1 MSAGRGAGDAA
12 VRPRRVTVRSRH
24 ADRDDLGHRVDHVRD
39 HAGAGAGTQAHALTP
54 LGRAPY
60 AVAGLALSGVKLTLD
75 RYLSE
80 FAFHRPW
87 TPAIYLAPLG
97 RGARLGALNADERD
111 YLLALVA
118 LALPFVALGT
128 WLTLRRLRSAGW
140 SPWLVL
146 LFFVP
151 LVNLGFF
158 AALCIAPP
166 RSPRSVDAS
175 PPPAWW
181 RRWLPASDLGAAL
194 VSTLL
199 TAVLGTAFVAFAT
212 RVLADY
218 GWSVFVALPFAQGLL
233 AVWLIGARSGRVP
246 TVRTTLGVALLS
258 LALTGGLLAA
268 FLVEGLICLAL
279 AAPLA
284 IPLVL
289 AGALAGRAILTLPPT
304 RAGALLVA
312 ALALPVGALGAV
324 PSPALDAPRY
334 AVVTRIVVDAPP
346 ARVWPHVIAFAP
358 LPPPT
363 EPLFLAGIAYPQRA
377 HIAGAG
383 QGAIRYCEFSTGA
396 FVEPITVWDAPRR
409 LAFGVTRN
417 PPPMREFSLYGA
429 ALDTP
434 HLTNYLVA
442 DAGEF
447 RLNALPNGRTELIG
461 TTWYRHH
468 LYPAAYWRL
477 WSDAIIH
484 RIHLRVLE
492 HIARL
497 STTPA

>member
-1 MSAGRGAGDAA
+1 
-12 VRPRRVTVRSRH
+12 
-24 ADRDDLGHRVDHVRD
+24 L
-39 HAGAGAGTQAHALTP
+39 
-54 LGRAPY
+54 
-60 AVAGLALSGVKLTLD
+60 KLTLD

-87 TPAIYLAPLG
+87 SPAIYVAPLG
-97 RGARLGALNADERD
+97 RGARLAALNPAERD

-118 LALPFVALGT
+118 LALPFVACGT

-151 LVNLGFF
+151 LVNLAFF
-158 AALCIAPP
+158 AALCVAPP
-166 RSPRSVDAS
+166 RAQSSPDAAT
-175 PPPAWW
+175 PPIVPW
-181 RRWLPASDLGAAL
+181 RRWLPASGLGAAL
-194 VSTLL
+194 VSTFATALL
-199 TAVLGTAFVAFAT
+199 ATAFVALAT

-218 GWSVFVALPFAQGLL
+218 GWSVFVALPFTQGLL
-233 AVWLIGARSGRVP
+233 AVWLIGVRTGRVP
-246 TVRTTLGVALLS
+246 TVRAALGVGLLS
-258 LALTGGLLAA
+258 VAVTGGLLAA

-284 IPLVL
+284 IPLAL
-289 AGALAGRAILTLPPT
+289 AGALAGRAILTLP
-304 RAGALLVA
+304 RSGAAALVA
-312 ALALPVGALGAV
+312 ALLALPAGVLGAV

-334 AVVTRIVVDAPP
+334 AVETRIIVDAPP

-363 EPLFLAGIAYPQRA
+363 EPIFLAGIAYPQRA
-377 HIAGAG
+377 HIDGAGA
-383 QGAIRYCEFSTGA
+383 GAIRYCEFSTGA

-409 LAFGVTRN
+409 LAFGVTSN

-429 ALDTP
+429 TFDTP
-434 HLTNYLVA
+434 HLTKFLVA

-447 RLNALPNGRTELIG
+447 RLEALPGGRTELIG

-484 RIHLRVLE
+484 RIHLRVLD
-492 HIARL
+492 HVARL